1 VNAPFRHEL
10 FDIAVAQAEAKL
22 EPDAAANDLRRE
34 SMALVHLYAMRVSQL
49 FLTGMLTMLYWARFL
64 TLFNRRSML
73 MGRKVVGFSV
83 PAALAEEVEEL
94 AKQERRT
101 KSELF
106 REMLRVY
113 QLFRKQRMQEEERW
127 VTDLIRE
134 AKEEREKHP
143 MTEEEM
149 LRESEELARYGA

>member
-1 VNAPFRHEL
+1 
-10 FDIAVAQAEAKL
+10 
-22 EPDAAANDLRRE
+22 
-34 SMALVHLYAMRVSQL
+34 
-49 FLTGMLTMLYWARFL
+49 
-64 TLFNRRSML
+64 ML
-73 MGRKVVGFSV
+73 MGRTVVGFSV

-94 AKQERRT
+94 AQQERRP

-127 VTDLIRE
+127 VMDLIRE

-149 LRESEELARYGA
+149 LRKARNSPAMEPNRPKDLASNPRT